1 MSVIRQRKK
10 YFIKPGF
17 QSRLTAIMILLVII
31 VANLVGGLTYLCS
44 HEGLDRLFTD
54 EYKLPIE
61 VNQLTRVLLP
71 GVLISELVSIFI
83 VAFLCIKITHTIAG
97 PVYRMERVA
106 RGIGEGDLT
115 NFIKLRQRDEL
126 KDLAD
131 SMNEMTM
138 GLRNKIVS
146 LKESTME
153 VKEGIE
159 SVKNSKD
166 TTKLDDVLVKLSS
179 IEETLQSFILEKE
192 RHNRIEDEDD
202 SEEDLEDKE
211 DLENKED
218 LEKKE
223 DSEKKEDKPEEK
235 ENTKAEDSES
245 KE

>member
-166 TTKLDDVLVKLSS
+166 TTKLDDVLVKLNS

-202 SEEDLEDKE
+202 SEEDLEEKE
-211 DLENKED
+211 DPEEKE
-218 LEKKE
+218 ETNN
-223 DSEKKEDKPEEK
+223 SEKKEETPETKEEEK
-235 ENTKAEDSES
+235 PKDSES

>member
-1 MSVIRQRKK
+1 MSVIRQRKN

-44 HEGLDRLFTD
+44 HERLDKLFAE

-138 GLRNKIVS
+138 GLRNKVVS
-146 LKESTME
+146 LKEATAE
-153 VKEGIE
+153 VKDQIE
-159 SVKNSKD
+159 SIKNSKD
-166 TTKLDDVLVKLSS
+166 TTKLEETLQKINS

-192 RHNRIEDEDD
+192 HRVRKEDED
-202 SEEDLEDKE
+202 EEEETEYDAEEKE
-211 DLENKED
+211 EEKEEVKEET
-218 LEKKE
+218 EKKE
-223 DSEKKEDKPEEK
+223 ETETSKEEK
-235 ENTKAEDSES
+235 SE
-245 KE
+245 

>member
-1 MSVIRQRKK
+1 MSVIRQRKN

-44 HEGLDRLFTD
+44 HERLDKLFAV

-138 GLRNKIVS
+138 GLRNKVVS
-146 LKESTME
+146 LKEATAE
-153 VKEGIE
+153 IREGLE
-159 SVKNSKD
+159 ATKNSKD
-166 TTKLDDVLVKLSS
+166 TTKLDDILQKLSGV
-179 IEETLQSFILEKE
+179 EETLQSFILEKE
-192 RHNRIEDEDD
+192 RRVRKEDED
-202 SEEDLEDKE
+202 EEETEYD
-211 DLENKED
+211 
-218 LEKKE
+218 
-223 DSEKKEDKPEEK
+223 PEEK
-235 ENTKAEDSES
+235 EEV
-245 KE
+245 KEEAKEETEKKKKLKLPKKKNQNNIFF

>member
-1 MSVIRQRKK
+1 MSVIRQRKN

-44 HEGLDRLFTD
+44 HERLDKLFAE

-138 GLRNKIVS
+138 GLRNKVVS
-146 LKESTME
+146 LKEATAE
-153 VKEGIE
+153 IRDGLE

-166 TTKLDDVLVKLSS
+166 TTKLESVLQKLSGV
-179 IEETLQSFILEKE
+179 EETLQSFILEKE
-192 RHNRIEDEDD
+192 HRTRLEDEDEDD
-202 SEEDLEDKE
+202 QENDSEEKE
-211 DLENKED
+211 EVKEQD
-218 LEKKE
+218 TEKKE
-223 DSEKKEDKPEEK
+223 DTDKKEEK
-235 ENTKAEDSES
+235 SE
-245 KE
+245 

>member
-159 SVKNSKD
+159 TVKHTKD

-179 IEETLQSFILEKE
+179 IEETLQSFVLEKE

-202 SEEDLEDKE
+202 SEEDLEE
-211 DLENKED
+211 
-218 LEKKE
+218 KE
-223 DSEKKEDKPEEK
+223 DSEEKEETNNSEKKEETPETKEEEK
-235 ENTKAEDSES
+235 PKDSES

>member
-1 MSVIRQRKK
+1 MSVIRQRKN

-44 HEGLDRLFTD
+44 HERLDKLFAE

-138 GLRNKIVS
+138 GLRNKVVS
-146 LKESTME
+146 LKEATAE
-153 VKEGIE
+153 IREGLE
-159 SVKNSKD
+159 ATKNSKD
-166 TTKLDDVLVKLSS
+166 TTKLDDILQKLSGV
-179 IEETLQSFILEKE
+179 EETLQSFILEKE
-192 RHNRIEDEDD
+192 RRVRKEDED
-202 SEEDLEDKE
+202 EEETEYD
-211 DLENKED
+211 
-218 LEKKE
+218 
-223 DSEKKEDKPEEK
+223 PEEK
-235 ENTKAEDSES
+235 EEVKEEAKEETEKKEEAETS
-245 KE
+245 KEEKSE